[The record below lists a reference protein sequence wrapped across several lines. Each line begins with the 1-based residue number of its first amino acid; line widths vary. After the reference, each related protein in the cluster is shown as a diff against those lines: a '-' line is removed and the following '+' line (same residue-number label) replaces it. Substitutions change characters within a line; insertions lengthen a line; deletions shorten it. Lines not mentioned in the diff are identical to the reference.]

1 MEVYI
6 FAFFATISGLMLGS
20 FYNAC
25 IDRYIAES
33 DTTAPSGA
41 HCSDYGKPLLPKEM
55 VPIVS
60 YLILKGRCSSCKA
73 AIPLRY
79 PVVETVS
86 VLSAMLLALRF
97 GGSPEWFIYL
107 IVTGVFIVASGIDA
121 EIMILPDVIILP
133 GFLFSA
139 FAAIVLLKHP
149 PLEVLG
155 SAAAGAGI
163 FWLLRFIYG
172 VLRGQDGL
180 GLGDVKLM
188 LMIGALCGPTLLP
201 FAVFLGC
208 LCALLTAL
216 TSRA

>member
-1 MEVYI
+1 M
-6 FAFFATISGLMLGS
+6 
-20 FYNAC
+20 
-25 IDRYIAES
+25 
-33 DTTAPSGA
+33 
-41 HCSDYGKPLLPKEM
+41 
-55 VPIVS
+55 
-60 YLILKGRCSSCKA
+60 
-73 AIPLRY
+73 RY

-155 SAAAGAGI
+155 AAAAGAGI

-172 VLRGQDGL
+172 VLRGQEGL

-216 TSRA
+216 IVALSGRKIGRTSRLPFGPYLATGCFLALLYGGDFWGEGFSFVTY